1 MELVKHGG
9 VLAVPLFVVCLIKNK
24 IAITSPPIRHVRRST
39 IIILLSKDDNYGF
52 EATTCIVGKCRITY
66 DFF

>member
-52 EATTCIVGKCRITY
+52 
-66 DFF
+66 